1 MVSNSGHHAQVQCRL
16 FIKYSED
23 LANQIAI
30 TTVSA
35 YLVVI
40 QVTDSNILSASINM
54 DYIM

>member
-1 MVSNSGHHAQVQCRL
+1 MVSNFGHHAQVQCRL
-16 FIKYSED
+16 FIKYSEN
-23 LANQIAI
+23 LANQIAT

>member
-1 MVSNSGHHAQVQCRL
+1 MVNNSGHHAQVQCRL